1 MKLRNIFFSFQL
13 FENGHINNV
22 VSTLINVM
30 KLDLEND
37 VVLTLPNVVNMNV
50 EISKVDS
57 TLFNVVNFNFNIRNV
72 ASTLI

>member
-57 TLFNVVNFNFNIRNV
+57 TLFDVVNFNFNNV
-72 ASTLI
+72 VSTLI